1 MSVLFLPSEIKVSSL
16 LVSRYW
22 DSSSTLSDLVK
33 VVPVLESST
42 RASFQLPSVLVM
54 VIFAPA
60 SSSREVMSFLLTLI
74 CDRLMTVS
82 PFSVSEKLLPVIGLP
97 CASVVTI

>member
-16 LVSRYW
+16 LVSWYW
-22 DSSSTLSDLVK
+22 DSLSTLSDLVK

-42 RASFQLPSVLVM
+42 RASFQLPPVLVM

-74 CDRLMTVS
+74 CDRLITVT
-82 PFSVSEKLLPVIGLP
+82 PFSARTKLLPSIGLP
-97 CASVVTI
+97 SLSVVMM